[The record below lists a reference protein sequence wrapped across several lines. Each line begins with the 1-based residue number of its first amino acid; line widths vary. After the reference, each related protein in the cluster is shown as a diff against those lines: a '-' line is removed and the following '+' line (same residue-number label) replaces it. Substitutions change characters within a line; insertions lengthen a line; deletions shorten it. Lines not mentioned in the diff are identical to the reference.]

1 VAVTLAFRP
10 DLLKGAVTGSI
21 TATGPQPSP
30 GHYAVAVL
38 IDPANGQSYGIN
50 TNPVASGEPT
60 AFEVPFSVT
69 AIDPAAAYVIDAWIA
84 DAEGTGW
91 EAAAGVPVITD
102 GNPKSDVEI
111 TVDPVA
117 RPGPGAGAGSVAR
130 HQRPAPDHRD
140 RCDRRP
146 GRRRV
151 HEGRGR
157 PRPRRP
163 DDPRGPDR
171 VHPDAGGLT
180 PVSIVAVIAALLA
193 AGLHTFF
200 WYLESIASATR
211 RRGDGSDPQPGG
223 RRHHPADGLQ
233 PGLLQPVSWR
243 SASWWA

>member
-102 GNPKSDVEI
+102 GNPKSDVQI

-117 RPGPGAGAGSVAR
+117 APAPGPAPNPSRDINGLLLIIAIGAIVALAAAAFMKVGAE
-130 HQRPAPDHRD
+130 
-140 RCDRRP
+140 P
-146 GRRRV
+146 G
-151 HEGRGR
+151 
-157 PRPRRP
+157 P
-163 DDPRGPDR
+163 DDP
-171 VHPDAGGLT
+171 T
-180 PVSIVAVIAALLA
+180 
-193 AGLHTFF
+193 T
-200 WYLESIASATR
+200 
-211 RRGDGSDPQPGG
+211 
-223 RRHHPADGLQ
+223 PADPTAPTPT
-233 PGLLQPVSWR
+233 PG
-243 SASWWA
+243 A